1 MVKGLLD
8 RGRVRVSNQLFDAS
22 VFISA
27 KKNRHTCQ
35 QKSHEKKVR
44 FGKQYYQGCRALVT
58 VLHRRAEDKD
68 SIVRDNV
75 LLVCVF
81 ELLTFPPDLR
91 VYKSDTDTLPPSGPP

>member
-1 MVKGLLD
+1 M
-8 RGRVRVSNQLFDAS
+8 
-22 VFISA
+22 
-27 KKNRHTCQ
+27 
-35 QKSHEKKVR
+35 R

-81 ELLTFPPDLR
+81 ELLTVSPDLR
-91 VYKSDTDTLPPSGPP
+91 VYKSATLPDPP

>member
-1 MVKGLLD
+1 M
-8 RGRVRVSNQLFDAS
+8 
-22 VFISA
+22 
-27 KKNRHTCQ
+27 
-35 QKSHEKKVR
+35 R

-81 ELLTFPPDLR
+81 ELLTFSPDLR
-91 VYKSDTDTLPPSGPP
+91 VYKSDTLLDPP